1 MPSKKKL
8 LLTQANEYMMAK
20 PQTEEQVKSP
30 VYINPMT
37 DFGIKRV
44 FYMTKRGPERLAS
57 FLRAFL
63 PDVMKDVVS
72 ITYKPTELLGEAET
86 EKKVLFDIYCVT
98 NTGKHFIVEMQRA
111 KQSFFTD
118 RIITY
123 DSRVVSSEVERGDM
137 EYHIPTVICFSIMDY
152 NSDMFADSEKA
163 FHVGKVRDDEQ
174 TIISEKKV
182 FCFLELSK
190 FAAQNIGQLKDIN
203 FLDDSQKWAF
213 SLKNMHRMEEQDLS
227 GEDEIFQK
235 LFEDCRLSKLKTME
249 KKEYKKSLMD
259 YYDVRDAVNVARED
273 GRAEGREEGR
283 EEGEASTKRLLARN
297 MLAKGLDPVLVAEIS
312 GLTEDEVAALARQ

>member
-1 MPSKKKL
+1 MIAK
-8 LLTQANEYMMAK
+8 TQNQKQEK
-20 PQTEEQVKSP
+20 GP
-30 VYINPMT
+30 VYIDPLT

-44 FYMTKRGPERLAS
+44 FFMSKRGPERLIS

-72 ITYKPTELLGEAET
+72 ITYKPTELLGESES
-86 EKKVLFDIYCVT
+86 EKRVVFDIYCVT
-98 NTGKHFIVEMQRA
+98 NTGRHFIIEMQRA
-111 KQSFFTD
+111 KQSFFAN

-123 DSRVVSSEVERGDM
+123 DSRVVSSGVECGDM
-137 EYHIPTVICFSIMDY
+137 EYNIPTVISFNIMDY
-152 NSDMFADSEKA
+152 DSDEFIHSDKA
-163 FHVGKVRDDEQ
+163 FHIVKLKDDENVVY
-174 TIISEKKV
+174 SEKKV

-213 SLKNMHRMEEQDLS
+213 VLKNMHQMEEQDLS

-273 GRAEGREEGR
+273 GRVEGREEGR
-283 EEGEASTKRLLARN
+283 EERTRQLAFN
-297 MLAKGLDPVLVAEIS
+297 MLTKGLDSKFVAEIT
-312 GLTEDEVAALARQ
+312 GLTEDEVAALAQQ

>member
-1 MPSKKKL
+1 ML
-8 LLTQANEYMMAK
+8 AK
-20 PQTEEQVKSP
+20 PQTQKQEKSP
-30 VYINPMT
+30 VYINPLT
-37 DFGIKRV
+37 DFGIKKV
-44 FYMTKRGPERLAS
+44 FFMSKRGPERLIS

-72 ITYKPTELLGEAET
+72 ITYKTTELLGDAES
-86 EKKVLFDIYCVT
+86 EKRVVFDIYCVT
-98 NTGKHFIVEMQRA
+98 NTGRHFIIEMQRA
-111 KQSFFTD
+111 KQSFFAN

-123 DSRVVSSEVERGDM
+123 DSRVVSSGVERGDM
-137 EYHIPTVICFSIMDY
+137 EYNIPTVISFNIMDY
-152 NSDMFADSEKA
+152 DSDEFIHSDKA
-163 FHVGKVRDDEQ
+163 FHIVKLKDDENVVY
-174 TIISEKKV
+174 SEKKV

-190 FAAQNIGQLKDIN
+190 FAAQNIGQLKGIN

-213 SLKNMHRMEEQDLS
+213 SLKNMHQMEEQDLS

-273 GRAEGREEGR
+273 GRVEGREEGR
-283 EEGEASTKRLLARN
+283 EERTRQLARN
-297 MLAKGLDPVLVAEIS
+297 MLAKGLEPALVAEIS
-312 GLTEDEVAALARQ
+312 GLTEDEVAALAQQ

>member
-1 MPSKKKL
+1 ML
-8 LLTQANEYMMAK
+8 AK
-20 PQTEEQVKSP
+20 PQTQKQEKSS
-30 VYINPMT
+30 VYINPLT
-37 DFGIKRV
+37 DFGIKKV
-44 FYMTKRGPERLAS
+44 FFMSKRGPERLIS

-72 ITYKPTELLGEAET
+72 ITYKTTELLGDAES
-86 EKKVLFDIYCVT
+86 EKRVVFDIYCVT
-98 NTGKHFIVEMQRA
+98 NTGRHFIIEMQRA
-111 KQSFFTD
+111 KQSFFAN

-123 DSRVVSSEVERGDM
+123 DSRVVSSGVERGDM
-137 EYHIPTVICFSIMDY
+137 EYNIPTVISFNIMDY
-152 NSDMFADSEKA
+152 DSDEFIHSDKA
-163 FHVGKVRDDEQ
+163 FHIVKLKDDENVVY
-174 TIISEKKV
+174 SEKKV

-190 FAAQNIGQLKDIN
+190 FAAQNIGQLKGIN

-213 SLKNMHRMEEQDLS
+213 SLKNMHQMEEQDLS

-273 GRAEGREEGR
+273 GRVEGREEGR
-283 EEGEASTKRLLARN
+283 EERTRQLARN
-297 MLAKGLDPVLVAEIS
+297 MLAKGLEPALVAEIS
-312 GLTEDEVAALARQ
+312 GLTEDEVAALAQQ